1 MDDKQLEKFIGYMVM
16 AIFASYIL
24 QLIIP
29 FLIWAVIGMVA
40 WRIIQEYQKH
50 KH

>member
-16 AIFASYIL
+16 AIFAYIL